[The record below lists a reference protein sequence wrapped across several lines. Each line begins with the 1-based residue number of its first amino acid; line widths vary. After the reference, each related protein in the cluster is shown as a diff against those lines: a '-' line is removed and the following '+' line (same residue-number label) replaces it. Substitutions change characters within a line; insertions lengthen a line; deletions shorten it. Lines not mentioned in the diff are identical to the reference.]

1 MRRRLAGNRRIARC
15 GLLSLRREP
24 VLFFRR
30 SVVIAVVFATLIGAA
45 CRSRG
50 AERTRTIGFDDFGD
64 TVRTGT
70 ARRIVSLNP
79 VTTEIFFAIGA
90 GDRLV
95 GRTHWDLYPAAA
107 RTVPDLGSAM
117 PPNVEAV
124 LAVHP
129 DLVVLYASTMNRAA
143 ALQLRHAGIPTI
155 ALRTDHVSDLR
166 RTLVMLAR
174 AIADSASG
182 ARVADSVERT
192 LAAVQARPRPAKPPT
207 VFWHIWDKPLLTI
220 GRGSYMNEL
229 VVDAGA
235 VNIFGDL
242 DQPSP
247 QITMEEL
254 VRRNPD
260 YILAGPVNAKSIL
273 SSPAW
278 QAVPAVRAGHVLIV
292 DTTLVGRPGPRIGEA
307 ARHLRALILH
317 DTIR

>member
-1 MRRRLAGNRRIARC
+1 M
-15 GLLSLRREP
+15 
-24 VLFFRR
+24 FFRHHIA
-30 SVVIAVVFATLIGAA
+30 IAVALAA
-45 CRSRG
+45 LTGTGCS
-50 AERTRTIGFDDFGD
+50 ARTANLTGTIGLDDFGD
-64 TVRTGT
+64 TVRAGA
-70 ARRIVSLNP
+70 ARRVVSLNP

-107 RTVPDLGSAM
+107 RAVPDLGSAM

-143 ALQLRHAGIPTI
+143 ARQLRHAGIPTI

-174 AIADSASG
+174 AIGDSASG
-182 ARVADSVERT
+182 ARVADSVEQT
-192 LAAVQARPRPAKPPT
+192 LAAVRARPRPAKPPT

-229 VVDAGA
+229 VDDAGA

-242 DQPSP
+242 DGPSP

-273 SSPAW
+273 SNPAW

>member
-1 MRRRLAGNRRIARC
+1 M
-15 GLLSLRREP
+15 
-24 VLFFRR
+24 FFRR
-30 SVVIAVVFATLIGAA
+30 RIVITVVLAA
-45 CRSRG
+45 LTGTACSART
-50 AERTRTIGFDDFGD
+50 ANPTRTIGLDDFGD
-64 TVRTGT
+64 TVRAGA
-70 ARRIVSLNP
+70 ARRVVSLNP
-79 VTTEIFFAIGA
+79 VTTEIVFAIGA
-90 GDRLV
+90 GGRLV

-107 RTVPDLGSAM
+107 RAVPDLGSAM

-143 ALQLRHAGIPTI
+143 ARQLRDAGIPTI
-155 ALRTDHVSDLR
+155 ALRTDHVADLR

-174 AIADSASG
+174 AIGDSASG

-229 VVDAGA
+229 VNDAGA

-242 DQPSP
+242 DAPSP

-273 SSPAW
+273 SSAAW

-292 DTTLVGRPGPRIGEA
+292 DTTLVGRPSPRIGEA

>member
-1 MRRRLAGNRRIARC
+1 MFSRRTLGIVVALAA
-15 GLLSLRREP
+15 L
-24 VLFFRR
+24 
-30 SVVIAVVFATLIGAA
+30 TGAA
-45 CRSRG
+45 CS
-50 AERTRTIGFDDFGD
+50 ARTANPVATIGLDDFGD
-64 TVRTGT
+64 TVRSSA
-70 ARRIVSLNP
+70 ARRVVSLNP

-90 GDRLV
+90 GQRLV
-95 GRTHWDLYPAAA
+95 GRTHWDLYPSAA

-129 DLVVLYASTMNRAA
+129 DLVVLYASTMNRSAA
-143 ALQLRHAGIPTI
+143 RQLRDAGIPTI

-174 AIADSASG
+174 AIGDGASG

-192 LAAVQARPRPAKPPT
+192 LAVVRARPRPARPPT

-229 VVDAGA
+229 VEVAGA
-235 VNIFGDL
+235 VNIFSDL
-242 DQPSP
+242 NEPSP

-260 YILAGPVNAKSIL
+260 YILAGPVNAQSIL

>member
-1 MRRRLAGNRRIARC
+1 M
-15 GLLSLRREP
+15 
-24 VLFFRR
+24 FFRR
-30 SVVIAVVFATLIGAA
+30 CIVIAVALAA
-45 CRSRG
+45 LTGTACS
-50 AERTRTIGFDDFGD
+50 AHSANPARTIGLDDFGD
-64 TVRTGT
+64 TVRAGA
-70 ARRIVSLNP
+70 ARRVVSLNP

-90 GDRLV
+90 GNRLV
-95 GRTHWDLYPAAA
+95 GRTHWDLYPAVA
-107 RTVPDLGSAM
+107 RAVPDLGSAM

-143 ALQLRHAGIPTI
+143 ARQFRHAGIPTI
-155 ALRTDHVSDLR
+155 ALRTDHVTDLR
-166 RTLVMLAR
+166 RTLLMLAR
-174 AIADSASG
+174 AIGDSASG

-192 LAAVQARPRPAKPPT
+192 LAAVQARPRLAKPPT

-229 VVDAGA
+229 VEDAGA

-242 DQPSP
+242 DAPSP
-247 QITMEEL
+247 QITMEEI

-273 SSPAW
+273 SSPVW

>member
-1 MRRRLAGNRRIARC
+1 MFCRHRI
-15 GLLSLRREP
+15 
-24 VLFFRR
+24 
-30 SVVIAVVFATLIGAA
+30 VIAVVIAALTGTA
-45 CRSRG
+45 CR
-50 AERTRTIGFDDFGD
+50 ARTARQTLTIGLDDFGD
-64 TVRTGT
+64 TVQAGA
-70 ARRIVSLNP
+70 ARRVVSLNP

-90 GDRLV
+90 GSRLV
-95 GRTHWDLYPAAA
+95 GRTHWDLYPTGA
-107 RTVPDLGSAM
+107 RAVPDLGSAM

-143 ALQLRHAGIPTI
+143 AQQFRHAGVSTI

-166 RTLVMLAR
+166 RTLAMLAR
-174 AIADSASG
+174 AIGDSASG

-192 LAAVQARPRPAKPPT
+192 LAAVQARPRLAKPPT
-207 VFWHIWDKPLLTI
+207 IFWHIWDKPLLTI

-229 VVDAGA
+229 VNVAGA
-235 VNIFGDL
+235 RNIFD
-242 DQPSP
+242 DQSAPSP

-260 YILAGPVNAKSIL
+260 YILAGPVNAKIIL
-273 SSPAW
+273 ASPAW
-278 QAVPAVRAGHVLIV
+278 QVVPAVRAGHVLIV

-317 DTIR
+317 DTIQ

>member
-1 MRRRLAGNRRIARC
+1 M
-15 GLLSLRREP
+15 
-24 VLFFRR
+24 FFRHR
-30 SVVIAVVFATLIGAA
+30 IVIAVALAA
-45 CRSRG
+45 LTGTGCS
-50 AERTRTIGFDDFGD
+50 ARTANLTGTIGLDDFGD
-64 TVRTGT
+64 TVHAGA
-70 ARRIVSLNP
+70 ARRVVSLNP

-107 RTVPDLGSAM
+107 RAVPDLGSAM

-143 ALQLRHAGIPTI
+143 ARQLRHAGIPTI

-174 AIADSASG
+174 AIGDSASG
-182 ARVADSVERT
+182 ARVADSVEQT
-192 LAAVQARPRPAKPPT
+192 LAAVRARPRPAKPPT

-229 VVDAGA
+229 VDDAGA

-242 DQPSP
+242 DGPSP

>member
-15 GLLSLRREP
+15 GLLSLGREP

-30 SVVIAVVFATLIGAA
+30 TVTFTVALAALTGAA
-45 CRSRG
+45 CSVQP
-50 AERTRTIGFDDFGD
+50 ANPVRTIGLDDFGD
-64 TVRTGT
+64 TVHAAA

-79 VTTEIFFAIGA
+79 VTTEIFFAVGA
-90 GDRLV
+90 GSRLV

-107 RTVPDLGSAM
+107 RAVPDLGSAM

-129 DLVVLYASTMNRAA
+129 DLVVLYASTINRPA
-143 ALQLRHAGIPTI
+143 ALLLRRAGIPTI

-174 AIADSASG
+174 AIGDSASG

-192 LAAVQARPRPAKPPT
+192 LAAVQARPRPEKPPT

-235 VNIFGDL
+235 VNIFADL

-260 YILAGPVNAKSIL
+260 FILAGPVNAKSIL

-278 QAVPAVRAGHVLIV
+278 QAVPAVRAGRVLIV